1 MTFACKNYDAASGDC
16 RKLGGE
22 CIPGRRGCVLDGQ
35 VALSDELRRRVEELE
50 AARAMTAKTPRN
62 QENQS

>member
-1 MTFACKNYDAASGDC
+1 MTFACINYDANDDCC

-35 VALSDELRRRVEELE
+35 VTLSDELRRRVDELE
-50 AARAMTAKTPRN
+50 KK
-62 QENQS
+62 QGKSKD

>member
-1 MTFACKNYDAASGDC
+1 MTFACKNYDQEQECC

-35 VALSDELRRRVEELE
+35 VVLSDALRKRVDELE
-50 AARAMTAKTPRN
+50 KAKPLATRTPSRPPKK
-62 QENQS
+62 S